1 MTADNPNRRP
11 VWLSGSWERKKAETA
26 DRVRSAIERLTADRQ
41 PVTVNAIREAV
52 KAIFNIPFSANT
64 IKRNDEA
71 YALYLS
77 CRRPPR
83 SPAARDLLLSDL
95 YACTT
100 DKAHLYAKVARLRRQ
115 SKDHLIAQLISLEQA
130 AKLQTQVENRLR
142 EEIVRNSLQS
152 GSDNTRISGLEVP
165 IINTENNSAMTI
177 TATTTKEKRDED

>member
-1 MTADNPNRRP
+1 MTEGNPDRKP
-11 VWLSGSWERKKAETA
+11 DWLSESWERKKADTA
-26 DRVRSAIERLTADRQ
+26 ERVRSAIERLTADRR

-64 IKRNDEA
+64 IKRNEVA

-83 SPAARDLLLSDL
+83 SPAARDLLLRDL

-142 EEIVRNSLQS
+142 EEIVRKSLQS
-152 GSDNTRISGLEVP
+152 GSDHTLSGLEAP
-165 IINTENNSAMTI
+165 IINKENNSAMTM